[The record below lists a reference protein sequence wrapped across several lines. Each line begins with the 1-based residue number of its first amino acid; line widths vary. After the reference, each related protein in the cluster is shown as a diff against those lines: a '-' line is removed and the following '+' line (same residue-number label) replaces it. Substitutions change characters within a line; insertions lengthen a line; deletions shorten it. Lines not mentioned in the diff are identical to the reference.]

1 MKTDDLSSIILT
13 LVTFTPLAGALLLVL
28 LPRRDRDI
36 RIFSLVISLLT
47 FILSL
52 HLPVYFHR
60 SLPGFQYEVDKQW
73 ISSPNIH
80 YHMGIDGISL
90 WLVVLTTFLTPLC
103 VLISWKTVH
112 ERVKEFFILLLIL
125 ETALIG
131 VFTSLDLFLFYF
143 FWEATLIPM
152 ALLIGVFGHERKV
165 YAAVKFFMYTMIAS
179 VFMLAAILWL
189 YAHTGSFDFVVIR
202 DLIARG
208 QVPQFPSAAKWLFLG

>member
-1 MKTDDLSSIILT
+1 MSTDSWGPYILSF
-13 LVTFTPLAGALLLVL
+13 VTFAPLVGALLLVL
-28 LPRRDRDI
+28 FPRRDRDI
-36 RIFSLVISLLT
+36 RIFALVFSLLT
-47 FILSL
+47 FVLSL

-60 SLPGFQYEVDKQW
+60 SQHGFQYEVNRAW

-80 YHMGIDGISL
+80 YHMGMDGISL

-103 VLISWKTVH
+103 VLISWKSIH
-112 ERVKEFFILLLIL
+112 DRVKEFFILLLIL

-165 YAAVKFFMYTMIAS
+165 HAGRNS
-179 VFMLAAILWL
+179 LALRAYRQL
-189 YAHTGSFDFVVIR
+189 
-202 DLIARG
+202 
-208 QVPQFPSAAKWLFLG
+208 